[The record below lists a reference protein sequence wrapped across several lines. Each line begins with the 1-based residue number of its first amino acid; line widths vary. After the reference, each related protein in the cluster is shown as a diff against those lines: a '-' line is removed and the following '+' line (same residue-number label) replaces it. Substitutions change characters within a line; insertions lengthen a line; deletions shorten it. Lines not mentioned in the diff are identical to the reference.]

1 VSELDFHHNF
11 NLFFDGLELPR
22 ENKDR
27 TEQMSLH
34 AKRGKGIIQRFVP
47 RFDID
52 VVVSDFTFCQ
62 DYSLP
67 LFTRTAM
74 IELNY
79 CLQGKREISV
89 AGAQY
94 EFVPGTCTLQ
104 FMNEVGVRFEF
115 SRNQPYHM
123 LGIGIPVSTFH
134 HFMEDGGGRRSTDF
148 AQIVGE
154 ATYRVFQQAMD
165 PAASIILKQVLESLQ
180 NRNTKN
186 LEIECSVLELLSM
199 AFQTFLMD
207 GSSVMTKLSKTD
219 MQKIRE
225 ARDIMVERMIDPP
238 TLIEL
243 SRLIGLNDFKL
254 KTGFKEMYGTTVFG
268 YLRDKRLERA
278 LLLLQQGNLNVNE
291 TSCAVGY
298 SNSSYFSEVFREKYG
313 INPGKLV
320 KHLAEST
327 RLPSEQ

>member
-1 VSELDFHHNF
+1 
-11 NLFFDGLELPR
+11 
-22 ENKDR
+22 
-27 TEQMSLH
+27 
-34 AKRGKGIIQRFVP
+34 
-47 RFDID
+47 
-52 VVVSDFTFCQ
+52 
-62 DYSLP
+62 
-67 LFTRTAM
+67 
-74 IELNY
+74 
-79 CLQGKREISV
+79 
-89 AGAQY
+89 
-94 EFVPGTCTLQ
+94 
-104 FMNEVGVRFEF
+104 
-115 SRNQPYHM
+115 
-123 LGIGIPVSTFH
+123 
-134 HFMEDGGGRRSTDF
+134 
-148 AQIVGE
+148 
-154 ATYRVFQQAMD
+154 
-165 PAASIILKQVLESLQ
+165 
-180 NRNTKN
+180 
-186 LEIECSVLELLSM
+186 M

>member
-1 VSELDFHHNF
+1 MSELDFHHNF

-34 AKRGKGIIQRFVP
+34 AKRGKGMIQRFVP

-89 AGAQY
+89 AGTQY

-115 SRNQPYHM
+115 SRNNN
-123 LGIGIPVSTFH
+123 S
-134 HFMEDGGGRRSTDF
+134 
-148 AQIVGE
+148 A
-154 ATYRVFQQAMD
+154 
-165 PAASIILKQVLESLQ
+165 
-180 NRNTKN
+180 
-186 LEIECSVLELLSM
+186 SVLEGVSLR
-199 AFQTFLMD
+199 AFGHAGQ
-207 GSSVMTKLSKTD
+207 
-219 MQKIRE
+219 E
-225 ARDIMVERMIDPP
+225 
-238 TLIEL
+238 
-243 SRLIGLNDFKL
+243 
-254 KTGFKEMYGTTVFG
+254 
-268 YLRDKRLERA
+268 
-278 LLLLQQGNLNVNE
+278 
-291 TSCAVGY
+291 
-298 SNSSYFSEVFREKYG
+298 
-313 INPGKLV
+313 
-320 KHLAEST
+320 
-327 RLPSEQ
+327 